1 MAGSFT
7 TGGSVANGVLSQT
20 GFSETYDSE
29 VYPLGTV
36 RLQQA
41 DEVSSGVAS
50 GTAIAASTGNSG
62 VDRDLNFG
70 LLAGDR
76 EWIFIKATV
85 QIDAGMTAE
94 FVPAS
99 GAYHARPC
107 TADESDPKQLAGVA
121 DNQIAINKY
130 GWVIKRGT
138 AVCSVS
144 AGVAVGDNLSTD
156 GATGTDGFV
165 DTNGTDLADTLGNM
179 GVALEAIG
187 GTKAAFAQA
196 YISVG

>member
-7 TGGSVANGVLSQT
+7 TGADVADSVLAQS
-20 GFSETYDSE
+20 GFSATYASE

-36 RLQQA
+36 RTQPA
-41 DEVSSGVAS
+41 DEVASGVT
-50 GTAIAASTGNSG
+50 GAIDAGTGNSG
-62 VDRDLNFG
+62 VDRDLNFA

-76 EWIFIKATV
+76 EWIFVKAGVALT
-85 QIDAGMTAE
+85 AGMTAE
-94 FVPAS
+94 FHAAS
-99 GAYHARPC
+99 GAYVARPC

-121 DNQIAINKY
+121 DNVIGLNQY

-138 AVCSVS
+138 AVCAVS

-165 DTNGTDLADTLGNM
+165 DTNGTDLAATLGNM
-179 GVALEAIG
+179 GVALEAIA
-187 GTKAAFAQA
+187 GTKAGFAQA